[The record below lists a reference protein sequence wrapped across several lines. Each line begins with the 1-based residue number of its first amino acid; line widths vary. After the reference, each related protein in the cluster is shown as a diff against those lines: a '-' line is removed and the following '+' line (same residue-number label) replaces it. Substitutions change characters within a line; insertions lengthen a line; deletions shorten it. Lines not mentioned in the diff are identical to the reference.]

1 MSYCSHGSGMLLKKL
16 HVDRKKQRI
25 PGSFFFFFS
34 VSFRKG
40 KKKKETK
47 EKSEMDHK
55 MFKGNQIQDD
65 QNNSE
70 FVDKLEEIL
79 GTSVFRGKSYA
90 RDLAW

>member
-1 MSYCSHGSGMLLKKL
+1 
-16 HVDRKKQRI
+16 
-25 PGSFFFFFS
+25 
-34 VSFRKG
+34 
-40 KKKKETK
+40 
-47 EKSEMDHK
+47 MDHK

>member
-1 MSYCSHGSGMLLKKL
+1 MGQACISYQLLKKL
-16 HVDRKKQRI
+16 HVDRKKQGN

-40 KKKKETK
+40 ENKKEIK
-47 EKSEMDHK
+47 EKNEMDHK

-79 GTSVFRGKSYA
+79 GTSVFRGMSYA
-90 RDLAW
+90 RDLA